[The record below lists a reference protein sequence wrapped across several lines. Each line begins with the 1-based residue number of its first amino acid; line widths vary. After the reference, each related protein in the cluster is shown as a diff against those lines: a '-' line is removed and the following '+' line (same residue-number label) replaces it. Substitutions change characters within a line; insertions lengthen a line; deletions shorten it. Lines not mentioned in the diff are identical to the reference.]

1 VYELFYCEH
10 VEEEDAEGRQTDT
23 RTRRVEPVHLTSP
36 YLSYLC
42 GSDSVLN
49 LTNFQLFLL
58 LLFFFLFFIIFFLSL

>member
-10 VEEEDAEGRQTDT
+10 VEEKDAVGRQTDT
-23 RTRRVEPVHLTSP
+23 RNRRAEPVHMTSP

-58 LLFFFLFFIIFFLSL
+58 LFFLFFIFFLSFV